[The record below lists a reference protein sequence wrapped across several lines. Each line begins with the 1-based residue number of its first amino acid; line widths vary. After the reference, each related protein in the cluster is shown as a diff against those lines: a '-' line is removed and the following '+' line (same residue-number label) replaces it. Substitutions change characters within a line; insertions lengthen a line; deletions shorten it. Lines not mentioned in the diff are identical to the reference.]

1 MACGLD
7 CQIAMQSP
15 AFSWTVRPAFALPAF
30 ALAAAAILLPATA
43 LAQDEQPKAPE
54 PSRVI
59 EGRVDPY
66 SYNPKDTEGHA
77 DPDVRGYYESL
88 GPVAIE
94 WHQHVQTLSSPFFEG
109 RAPGSR
115 GNELAAE
122 YVEFFFRKANLEP
135 AFPAPGSPKAD
146 ADSATWTSYRQ
157 PFDLPA
163 AGPKLVSASA
173 RALDRSLTLSQD
185 FAVLGNS
192 GSGSFEAPLIFAGYA
207 IEEGREG
214 YSSFAPDVD
223 FTGRAVIM
231 FRYEPLDEEGRSL
244 WSERRFSP
252 ASGAA
257 AKFAAVAKRN
267 PAAIIMVNP
276 PGARDGRRT
285 LETTETSRFGDRLE
299 IPVIQLDQDVADA
312 LVRAADPEGRS
323 LMEWRRMADLGEVK
337 SVPLRSD
344 VKVGAS
350 TQLEENVMRTDNV
363 GGVLRG
369 KGSLADEWVI
379 VGAHYDHVGYGAYG
393 TSPQYRGQLHPGAD
407 DNASGTTTMMML
419 AKRMADL
426 YDSEDSPADAR
437 SILFM
442 AFSAEEIGL
451 NGSEHWTRNPTID
464 QSRIQF
470 MLNLDMVGRMRNDEL
485 AVSGTGTAKDFMSV
499 LRPVFDT
506 SGLTIRADPSGRG
519 PSDHA
524 SFYNAGIPVLFFFTG
539 SHGEYHTPKDVGY
552 TVNPVG
558 GVKVLS
564 LADSTVRMLATRP
577 ERLEFQTSDSSTAGR
592 RMGSRVRLGVMPG
605 YGDDGAQ
612 GVKVEGVSA
621 DTSASEAGIR
631 QGDLLIAWNGEAL
644 EGPAAMMERLREHKP
659 GDIIKIT
666 FRRDGA
672 EQTVDVT
679 LKASQGQ

>member
-1 MACGLD
+1 MASGLD
-7 CQIAMQSP
+7 FHSAMQSP
-15 AFSWTVRPAFALPAF
+15 AFPWTARLAV
-30 ALAAAAILLPATA
+30 AAALVPVAAL
-43 LAQDEQPKAPE
+43 LAQDAPSTPATP
-54 PSRVI
+54 PSKVI
-59 EGRVDPY
+59 EGRIDPY
-66 SYNPKDTEGHA
+66 SYSPKDTEGHA
-77 DPDVRGYYESL
+77 DPDVRGYYDSL
-88 GPVAIE
+88 GPVATE

-122 YVEFFFRKANLEP
+122 YVEFHFRKAGLEP
-135 AFPAPGSPKAD
+135 AFPSSGSAKAD
-146 ADSATWTSYRQ
+146 ADASTWTSYRQ

-163 AGPKLVSASA
+163 AGPKLVDASA
-173 RALDRSLTLSQD
+173 RALDRSLELSKD

-192 GSGSFEAPLIFAGYA
+192 GSGSFDAPLIFAGYA

-214 YSSFAPDVD
+214 YSSFSPDVD
-223 FTGRAVIM
+223 FSGRVVM
-231 FRYEPLDEEGRSL
+231 MLRYEPLDEEGKSL

-285 LETTETSRFGDRLE
+285 LETTETSRFGDRLD

-312 LVRAADPEGRS
+312 LIRAADPEGRS

-344 VKVGAS
+344 VKVAA
-350 TQLEENVMRTDNV
+350 TAKLEENVMRTDNV

-369 KGSLADEWVI
+369 KGALADEWVI

-419 AKRMADL
+419 AKRLSDL
-426 YDSEDSPADAR
+426 YDSEDAPADAR

-485 AVSGTGTAKDFMSV
+485 AVAGTGSAKDFIEIM
-499 LRPVFDT
+499 RPVFDA

-539 SHGEYHTPKDVGY
+539 SHGEYHTPKDVGH

-558 GVKVLS
+558 GAKVLA

-592 RMGSRVRLGVMPG
+592 RMGARVRLGVMPG

-621 DTSASEAGIR
+621 DTAAAEAGIK

-644 EGPAAMMERLREHKP
+644 DGPATMMERLREAKP
-659 GDIIKIT
+659 GDVIKIT
-666 FRRDGA
+666 YRRDGA
-672 EQTVDVT
+672 ESTVDVT
-679 LKASQGQ
+679 LKAAQGQ

>member
-1 MACGLD
+1 MPRGLD
-7 CQIAMQSP
+7 FQIAMQ
-15 AFSWTVRPAFALPAF
+15 RPAFPWTARL
-30 ALAAAAILLPATA
+30 ALAAAILPAA
-43 LAQDEQPKAPE
+43 AILAQDAPSQKVPP
-54 PSRVI
+54 PSRII

-77 DPDVRGYYESL
+77 DPDVRGYYDSL
-88 GPVAIE
+88 GAAATE

-115 GNELAAE
+115 GCELAAE
-122 YVEFFFRKANLEP
+122 YVEFNFRKAGLEP
-135 AFPAPGSPKAD
+135 AFPEPGSAKAD
-146 ADSATWTSYRQ
+146 ADAATWTSYRQ
-157 PFDLPA
+157 PFELPA
-163 AGPKLVSASA
+163 AGPKLVGASA
-173 RALDRSLTLSQD
+173 RALDRSLELSKD

-192 GSGSFEAPLIFAGYA
+192 GSGSFDAPLIFAGYA

-214 YSSFAPDVD
+214 YTSFATDVD
-223 FTGRAVIM
+223 FAGRAVVM
-231 FRYEPLDEEGRSL
+231 LRYEPLDEEGKSL
-244 WSERRFSP
+244 WSDRRFSP
-252 ASGAA
+252 ASSAA

-276 PGARDGRRT
+276 PGARDGRRA
-285 LETTETSRFGDRLE
+285 LETTETSRFGDRLDV
-299 IPVIQLDQDVADA
+299 PVIQLDQDVADA
-312 LVRAADPEGRS
+312 LIRAADPEGRS

-344 VKVGAS
+344 VKVSA
-350 TQLEENVMRTDNV
+350 TTNLEENVMRTDNV
-363 GGVLRG
+363 GGILRG

-407 DNASGTTTMMML
+407 DNASGTATMMML
-419 AKRMADL
+419 AQRLADL
-426 YDSEDSPADAR
+426 YDSETGPADAR

-442 AFSAEEIGL
+442 GFGAEEIGL

-485 AVSGTGTAKDFMSV
+485 AVAGTGSAKDFIEI
-499 LRPVFDT
+499 LRPVFDA

-539 SHGEYHTPKDVGY
+539 SHGEYHTPKDFGH

-558 GVKVLS
+558 GTKVLA
-564 LADSTVRMLATRP
+564 LAQDTVRMLATRP
-577 ERLEFQTSDSSTAGR
+577 DRLEFQSAESSTSGR
-592 RMGSRVRLGVMPG
+592 RMGASVRLGVMPG

-621 DTSASEAGIR
+621 DTAASEAGIAR
-631 QGDLLIAWNGEAL
+631 GDLLIAWNGEAL
-644 EGPAAMMERLREHKP
+644 DGPAAMMERLREHKP
-659 GDIIKIT
+659 GDVVKIT
-666 FRRDGA
+666 YRRNGA
-672 EQTVDVT
+672 ESTVDVT
-679 LKASQGQ
+679 LKAAQGQ